1 MQNSTVESFL
11 NHLNLQMPQLTARQN
26 FIDVEY
32 HEDSSVLEFHIP
44 EPLPIGELLDIL
56 DDHMELIILY
66 HVIPTNATVMG
77 EQCCAY
83 SDPTCDFIYK
93 VNGITDDNGKC
104 DTVYVT
110 LYQSLETLGI
120 EVQTELEKKT
130 ASCHEVV
137 FSRNLTEVLR
147 DFIR

>member
-1 MQNSTVESFL
+1 MQDSTIERFL
-11 NHLNLQMPQLTARQN
+11 NHLNLQMPAITARQYYAGA
-26 FIDVEY
+26 EQ
-32 HEDSSVLEFHIP
+32 HGDSSVLEFHLP
-44 EPLPIGELLDIL
+44 TLLPIDELLDIL
-56 DDHMELIILY
+56 DDHMELVILY

-83 SDPTCDFIYK
+83 SDPVCDFIYK
-93 VNGITDDNGKC
+93 VNGMTDDSGKC

-120 EVQTELEKKT
+120 EVQAELETKV
-130 ASCHEVV
+130 SGCHEVV
-137 FSRNLTEVLR
+137 YARKLTEVLR

>member
-1 MQNSTVESFL
+1 MLNSTIERFL
-11 NHLNLQMPQLTARQN
+11 NHLNLQMPEITARQYYC
-26 FIDVEY
+26 DVEY
-32 HEDSSVLEFHIP
+32 HGDSSVLEFHIP
-44 EPLPIGELLDIL
+44 EAMPIDRLLDIL

-104 DTVYVT
+104 DTIYVT

-120 EVQTELEKKT
+120 EVQNELEKKT
-130 ASCHEVV
+130 ASCHEII
-137 FSRNLTEVLR
+137 FARQLTEVLR

>member
-1 MQNSTVESFL
+1 MQNSTIERFL
-11 NHLNLQMPQLTARQN
+11 NHLNLQMPQMTARQN
-26 FIDVEY
+26 FIDVE
-32 HEDSSVLEFHIP
+32 HREDNSVLEFHIP

-120 EVQTELEKKT
+120 EIQTELEKKT

-137 FSRNLTEVLR
+137 FTRNMTEVLR

>member
-1 MQNSTVESFL
+1 MQNSTIERFL
-11 NHLNLQMPQLTARQN
+11 NHLNLQMPQLTARQYYTD
-26 FIDVEY
+26 IEHHGDC
-32 HEDSSVLEFHIP
+32 SVLEFHIP
-44 EPLPIGELLDIL
+44 EPMEIGELLDIL
-56 DDHMELIILY
+56 DEHMELIILY

-83 SDPTCDFIYK
+83 SDPVCDFIYK
-93 VNGITDDNGKC
+93 VNGITDDSGKC

-120 EVQTELEKKT
+120 EVQAELEKMT

-137 FSRNLTEVLR
+137 FARHLTEVLR